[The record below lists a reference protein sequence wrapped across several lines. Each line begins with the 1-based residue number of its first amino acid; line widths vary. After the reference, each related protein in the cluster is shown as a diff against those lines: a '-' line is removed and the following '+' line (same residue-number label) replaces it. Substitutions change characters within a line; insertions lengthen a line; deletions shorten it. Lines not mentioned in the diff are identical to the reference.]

1 VEKAVVVVLVHMK
14 ASHHAVVFEGDAE
27 PALIAARA
35 YVEEVLGM
43 SLVRNPDL
51 SFLTLPRLTIEEAR
65 TLKEDASQQPLGHVR
80 AFVIVCDTILVEA
93 QNALLKILEEPS
105 ERTHFVL
112 VLPTVETL
120 LPTVRSRLHHAGRFM
135 SENVE
140 YVEAKNFLKASY
152 KERMKMIEDVLE
164 DKDRVKARTL
174 ITSLLSLMHEDGAGK
189 NVEALKDLALTADYI
204 QDRSSSVKYLLQHI
218 AVTL

>member
-1 VEKAVVVVLVHMK
+1 VEKANMVVLENMK
-14 ASHHAVVFEGDAE
+14 APHHAVVFEGDPE
-27 PALIAARA
+27 PSLLAARA

-43 SLVRNPDL
+43 SLTQNPDL
-51 SFLTLPRLTIEEAR
+51 SYLTLPRITIEEAR
-65 TLKEDASQQPLGHVR
+65 LLKESASQQPLGHIR
-80 AFVIVCDTILVEA
+80 AFIIVCDTILVEA

-135 SENVE
+135 TEDVIHT
-140 YVEAKNFLKASY
+140 EAKAFLEASY
-152 KERMKMIEDVLE
+152 KERMKMIEDIVE
-164 DKDRVKARTL
+164 DKDRVKARTF
-174 ITSLLSLMHEDGAGK
+174 ITSLLSLVHEGGVEK
-189 NVEALKDLALTADYI
+189 NTEALKDLALAADYI